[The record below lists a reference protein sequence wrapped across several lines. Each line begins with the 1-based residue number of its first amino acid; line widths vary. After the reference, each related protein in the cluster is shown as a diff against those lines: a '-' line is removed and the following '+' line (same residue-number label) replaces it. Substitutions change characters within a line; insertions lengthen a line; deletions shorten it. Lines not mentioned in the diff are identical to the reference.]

1 MLGVAGVSV
10 IGRKRAAAR
19 MAGAAAC
26 AVALLVPQ
34 APPAAAAAAAD
45 SGGGGELRP
54 EQWGMDAVGAA
65 EAADR
70 NDGGGVLVALLGG
83 GVDASHPDLGDGFTE
98 GDAFAAGSGSAG
110 GATPL
115 AGIIAGRGH
124 GREYTGGV
132 VGVAP
137 GADLLSVRVADGGEA
152 APDALN
158 EGIRYAVD
166 EGAQVLLLSAGA
178 ASAEPDEAVAAA
190 LGYANRSGALVVAPA
205 GKGGSAYPGAYEG
218 ATAVGAVGEDLALT
232 ADSPASGVDLV
243 APGTGIRAPEAGG
256 GYTTVGGTA
265 AAAAFVAGAA
275 VLVRAEHPQLR
286 PAEVADALTAGTREG
301 AAGAQ
306 APGYGAG
313 VLDAPA
319 AMERAASSAEGQP
332 LFDESLA
339 DQPREE
345 APGPPVWALWTAGV
359 LLAVLAGLVVVLLF
373 RRAGANPYDLPSRR
387 SGRERGRGGAEGREN
402 REERDD
408 REPAGAEARS
418 GGRRAPAGRRRG
430 GRRRR

>member
-1 MLGVAGVSV
+1 MLGVTGVSV
-10 IGRKRAAAR
+10 ICRNRAAAR
-19 MAGAAAC
+19 MAGAVAC
-26 AVALLVPQ
+26 AVALL
-34 APPAAAAAAAD
+34 APPAPPVAASAD
-45 SGGGGELRP
+45 TGGELRP

-65 EAADR
+65 DAADR

-98 GDAFAAGSGSAG
+98 GDAFAAGPGSGG

-137 GADLLSVRVADGGEA
+137 GADLLSVRVAEGGEDA
-152 APDALN
+152 SDALN
-158 EGIRYAVD
+158 QGIRYAVD
-166 EGAQVLLLSAGA
+166 EGAQVVLLPSEP

-190 LGYANRSGALVVAPA
+190 VGYANRNGALVVAPA
-205 GKGGSAYPGAYEG
+205 GEGGSAYPGAYEG
-218 ATAVGAVGEDLALT
+218 AMAVGAVGEDLALT
-232 ADSPASGVDLV
+232 GDSPASGVDLV
-243 APGTGIRAPEAGG
+243 APGAGIRAPKAGG
-256 GYTTVGGTA
+256 GYTTAEGTA

-275 VLVRAEHPQLR
+275 VLVRAEYPQLR
-286 PAEVADALTAGTREG
+286 PGEVADALTSGTRDG

-319 AMERAASSAEGQP
+319 AMERAASSAEGEP
-332 LFDESLA
+332 LFDEGLA

-345 APGPPVWALWTAGV
+345 GSGLPVWALWTVGA
-359 LLAVLAGLVVVLLF
+359 LLAVLVALVAALLV

-387 SGRERGRGGAEGREN
+387 SGRGRGGAEDQG
-402 REERDD
+402 ERDD
-408 REPAGAEARS
+408 REPVGAEARS
-418 GGRRAPAGRRRG
+418 GGTRRTPAARRRG